1 MKKNLGSTTILIFTL
16 FVVTFPTD
24 GMASIV
30 KAKSNSGT
38 VNFTITVDAPEESSD
53 VKVWIPYPVSSDY
66 QSIENVLVDG
76 NFDKQ
81 AVYRVKKTGSML
93 LYLEWNRPAKERTIK
108 ISFEAS
114 AMERMTKKFNRGRR
128 EFPVEVM
135 PYLEGSRFIPIDGQ
149 IKKIARDVT
158 RGKYGVDKK
167 ARAVYDWVV
176 ENTFRDPSVKGCGLG
191 IVDETLAKKGGKCAD
206 ISSVFVSVARSAGV
220 PAREVFGMRLGTKD
234 GLQDISK
241 GHHCWAEF
249 YLPGTGW
256 VQTDP
261 ADVRKVMQVNN
272 LTLDQVKDYRDYY
285 FKSVGPNRIAL
296 GHGGRNYTLNPPQ
309 SDGPINYFM
318 YPYAEV
324 DGKSLEWLA
333 AQKRLKY
340 NITYN
345 KSDQ

>member
-1 MKKNLGSTTILIFTL
+1 
-16 FVVTFPTD
+16 
-24 GMASIV
+24 
-30 KAKSNSGT
+30 
-38 VNFTITVDAPEESSD
+38 
-53 VKVWIPYPVSSDY
+53 
-66 QSIENVLVDG
+66 
-76 NFDKQ
+76 
-81 AVYRVKKTGSML
+81 
-93 LYLEWNRPAKERTIK
+93 
-108 ISFEAS
+108 
-114 AMERMTKKFNRGRR
+114 
-128 EFPVEVM
+128 M
-135 PYLEGSRFIPIDGQ
+135 PYLEGSRFIPIDGK

-158 RGKYGVDKK
+158 RGKYRVDQK

-191 IVDETLAKKGGKCAD
+191 IVEETLAKKGGKCAD

-220 PAREVFGMRLGTKD
+220 PAREVFGMRLGKED
-234 GLQDISK
+234 GLQDMSK

-261 ADVRKVMQVNN
+261 ADVRKVMLVEN
-272 LTLDQVKDYRDYY
+272 LTLDQAKDYRDYY
-285 FKSVGPNRIAL
+285 FSSVGPNRIAL

-324 DGKSLEWLA
+324 DGKRLEWLA

-340 NITYN
+340 SITYN
-345 KSDQ
+345 KTDL